1 MAKVHGDYGVF
12 SNEVLDKFIKDL
24 QTQIDDQYIKGSKQN
39 MEDAIDVIEERS
51 QELVPEDTGATKR
64 SWFRYVE
71 VDSSQITGTFGYDEN
86 GQLDY
91 VPLIYVNPF
100 DFNWHKEGAEDYWL
114 QKAIAEKNNE
124 ILKQLSKNAKT
135 N

>member
-1 MAKVHGDYGVF
+1 MAKVHSEYGVF
-12 SNEVLDKFIKDL
+12 AQGQMDKFVKDL
-24 QTQIDDQYIKGSKQN
+24 QNQIDEQYLKGTEQN
-39 MEDAIDVIEERS
+39 MEDAIDVIEQRS

-71 VDSSQITGTFGYDEN
+71 SDQGTITGTFGYDEN
-86 GQLDY
+86 GELDY

-100 DFNWHKEGAEDYWL
+100 DFNWQKEGAEDYWL
-114 QKAIAEKNNE
+114 QKAVAEKNNE
-124 ILKQLSKNAKT
+124 IIQQLSKNAKT

>member
-1 MAKVHGDYGVF
+1 MAKVHESYQVLAQGR
-12 SNEVLDKFIKDL
+12 LDKFINDL
-24 QTQIDDQYIKGSKQN
+24 QTQIDDQYVKGTKQN
-39 MEDAIDVIEERS
+39 MEDAIDVIEARS

-71 VDSSQITGTFGYDEN
+71 SDPNGIVGTFGYDEN

-91 VPLIYVNPF
+91 VPLIYVGEET
-100 DFNWHKEGAEDYWL
+100 NWQKEGASAYWL
-114 QKAIAEKNNE
+114 DIAISTKRNE
-124 ILKQLSKNAKT
+124 IIKQLSKNAKT